1 MKAHPTAVIDPAA
14 RLAEDVDVG
23 PFCVVGP
30 RVVLGPG
37 CRLGIRVSLLG
48 TLRAGS
54 RNRFHD
60 HASLG
65 SAGDASGSALEIG
78 DDNVFGGSASVAAG
92 GDTRIGSR
100 NTFRIW
106 SVVGEGCRI
115 GDDAVIGAFA
125 MLAPGV
131 VVEDGAR
138 LAGQNVVRRGARL
151 GRGCRVLAQC
161 PVDAD
166 VPPYA
171 RIDGN
176 PQALKGAAA
185 WTRSPDLDRV
195 LALFAE
201 GRPISAPEANDPRVR
216 ELLEFLARPAVLS
229 ADAEGGLG

>member
-1 MKAHPTAVIDPAA
+1 VRIHPTAVVDPAA
-14 RLAEDVDVG
+14 QFAPDVEVG

-37 CRLGIRVSLLG
+37 CRLGVRVSLLG
-48 TLRAGS
+48 EIRAGA

-65 SAGDASGSALEIG
+65 SGGGTLEIG
-78 DDNVFGGSASVAAG
+78 DDNVFGGSAGVAAG
-92 GDTRIGSR
+92 GAARIGSR
-100 NTFRIW
+100 NAFRIW

-115 GDDAVIGAFA
+115 GNDAVIGAFV
-125 MLAPGV
+125 MLGPGV

-171 RIDGN
+171 RVDGN
-176 PQALKGAAA
+176 PQTLKGAAA
-185 WTRSPDLDRV
+185 WTGSAALDRV

-201 GRPISAPEANDPRVR
+201 GHPISAPEADDPRVR
-216 ELLEFLARPAVLS
+216 EFLEFLARPAVLP